1 MSLTHVII
9 AGLLGSFWAGA
20 AALVMRIGLLK
31 PSPWPI
37 AAVGAF
43 VFATCL
49 LMFSLCIVSHDCK
62 N

>member
-1 MSLTHVII
+1 MNATHVII
-9 AGLLGSFWAGA
+9 SALLGSFWAGA

-49 LMFSLCIVSHDCK
+49 LMFSLCIVRHECD
-62 N
+62 

>member
-43 VFATCL
+43 VFAHEC
-49 LMFSLCIVSHDCK
+49 D
-62 N
+62 